1 LWTRSGVEIGL
12 AEGWKEER
20 MVGVGFDYERIT
32 VSGGELAYADLGEG
46 PPALLLHG
54 FPASSFLWRREAWL
68 LAQRMRVI
76 VPDLLGYGRS
86 EKAEGVDLS
95 EPAQA
100 AYMRELV
107 MGLGI
112 DELAVVGHDLGGA
125 LAQMLALDRGLQVR
139 ALVLL
144 DSACFDAWPLEGVKM
159 LQATTPEQQTPE
171 FIESVVRLT
180 FELGVSHAGRLDD
193 AALNA
198 FLKPWLDDPAAFFR
212 AARSITGRGLAG
224 RDAELAELDIPAF
237 ILWGEDDPFLDA
249 SLGERLGE
257 ALPGSTLALLP
268 GCSHFVTEDAPQTVG
283 PLIYEY
289 LRSRYLGDRHAHT
302 ATGPVTVTLERPARD
317 GE

>member
-1 LWTRSGVEIGL
+1 MAGIGF
-12 AEGWKEER
+12 E
-20 MVGVGFDYERIT
+20 YERAT

-46 PPALLLHG
+46 RPVLLLHG
-54 FPASSFLWRREAWL
+54 FPTSSFLWRREAWL

-86 EKAEGVDLS
+86 EKAEGADLS

-100 AYMRELV
+100 GYMRELLT
-107 MGLGI
+107 GLGI
-112 DELAVVGHDLGGA
+112 EELAVVGHDLGGA
-125 LAQMLALDRGLQVR
+125 IAQMLALDGGPRVQ

-144 DSACFDAWPLEGVKM
+144 DSACFDAWPIEGVKL
-159 LQATTPEQQTPE
+159 LQAATPEQQTPE

-180 FELGVSHAGRLDD
+180 FDLGVSHDGRLDE
-193 AALNA
+193 AALRA
-198 FLKPWLDDPAAFFR
+198 YLEPWLEDPGGFFR
-212 AARSITGRGLAG
+212 ATRSITGGGLAG
-224 RDAELAELDIPAF
+224 RDAELADLDIPTF

-268 GCSHFVTEDAPQTVG
+268 GCSHYVNEDAPQTVG

-289 LRSRYLGDRHAHT
+289 LRSRYLGDRHAH
-302 ATGPVTVTLERPARD
+302 AGPETGPVPVFLERPRED
-317 GE
+317 EG